1 MAKRPRM
8 QAKRLVYTWPCLSH
22 PSDKTA
28 ERRIGD
34 RGRSWKREDS
44 EPMSAFWKQIDREQC
59 LKHPVISEF
68 NAKDF
73 GSSRAVPIFLL

>member
-8 QAKRLVYTWPCLSH
+8 QAKPSRLHMVLPLTSFRQN
-22 PSDKTA
+22 
-28 ERRIGD
+28 RRRGESGIGPVLEA
-34 RGRSWKREDS
+34 RGFRT
-44 EPMSAFWKQIDREQC
+44 MSAFWKQIDREQC

>member
-8 QAKRLVYTWPCLSH
+8 QAKPSPFTHGLASH
-22 PSDKTA
+22 ILQTKPQRGESG
-28 ERRIGD
+28 IGPVLEA
-34 RGRSWKREDS
+34 RGFRT
-44 EPMSAFWKQIDREQC
+44 MSAFWKQIDREQC